1 MASIIAL
8 RIRRAEDELTYV
20 HERDCKLS
28 NFCELSTLDGH
39 TFGFVLEERVV
50 DDAPAYQV
58 SIFAESPTESPASIK
73 GKTFANYITKLTG
86 VRAVSE
92 IRIPLGYTDTSFRTL
107 CKHET
112 DTLKEVA
119 TLLEKL
125 CSSEMCDCGREMIP
139 SDVTHC
145 NNCLVGMPDNGGQ
158 PLKPTERGVRYMLNT
173 MVRTIDFDTGDRAFS
188 DPIRLR
194 TKSGYRFF
202 AFFCIMQKEENT
214 FSCVLRSSAERV
226 ILVSARGKTRQ
237 TSKYCVF
244 FRLMDENFVGKSSRK
259 DAIPEIVR
267 VLTRIVKL

>member
-1 MASIIAL
+1 MASIIAFQQ

-58 SIFAESPTESPASIK
+58 SIFAESPTEFPASIK
-73 GKTFANYITKLTG
+73 GKTFANFITKLTG

-173 MVRTIDFDTGDRAFS
+173 MVRTIDFDGDRAFS
-188 DPIRLR
+188 NPIRLR
-194 TKSGYRFF
+194 TKSGYRFEL
-202 AFFCIMQKEENT
+202 CIMQKEENT